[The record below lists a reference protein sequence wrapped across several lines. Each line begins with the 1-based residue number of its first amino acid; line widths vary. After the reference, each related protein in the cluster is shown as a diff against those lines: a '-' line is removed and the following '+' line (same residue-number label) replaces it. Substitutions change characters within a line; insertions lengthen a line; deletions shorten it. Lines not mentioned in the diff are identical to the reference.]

1 MNSTLKTMPSSGL
14 RRLRGRLRRLWRS
27 DRGSV
32 AIEFVVIVPLMLL
45 VLLGFTELYM
55 YMRAVSIVEHTAFTL
70 ADSVG
75 QMQSAINDTS
85 TSNSNNLGSLWNA
98 ATVLAAPNVLNAKGG
113 VIVTSICEKTTT
125 CSASTAT
132 PKVSPLPNPLP
143 AMTNGTAQ
151 IFWQKSA
158 PWTPSGM
165 ASRVTAG
172 NVVPQTWPFRNW
184 DSAVV
189 IEVFLIYTPF
199 AMTAPFWT
207 NAPGTQTIYERVY
220 VRPRSGAPLYLDPA
234 S

>member
-1 MNSTLKTMPSSGL
+1 MNSTLETMPSSGL

-75 QMQSAINDTS
+75 QMQSVINDNS
-85 TSNSNNLGSLWNA
+85 TSNSTNLGSLWNA
-98 ATVLAAPNVLNAKGG
+98 AAVLAAPNNLQAKGG
-113 VIVTSICEKTTT
+113 VIITSICETTT
-125 CSASTAT
+125 SCKSATT
-132 PKVSPLPNPLP
+132 GSPIPNPLP
-143 AMTNGTAQ
+143 SMAAGTAQ
-151 IFWQKSA
+151 IYWQKSA
-158 PWTPSGM
+158 PWTQSSM

-172 NVVPQTWPFRNW
+172 NVVPQTWPFRNF

-189 IEVFLIYTPF
+189 VEVFLLYTPF
-199 AMTAPFWT
+199 SMTAPFWT
-207 NAPGTQTIYERVY
+207 SAPGTQLIYERVY
-220 VRPRSGAPLYLDPA
+220 VRPRSGAPLPPPVPA